1 MNDIELLQK
10 LFEDRLIKSK
20 ESVYGKPY
28 IELKESDLYSITIQN
43 VPEDAVAIKTDSF
56 PNLQGFFNCCSN
68 IGQCKRADFVII
80 TDDKLIFIELCKGKK
95 QEKKVVQQLKG
106 AQCVIEYCRNI
117 SDKFYNYNS
126 LLKNNIHC
134 FVSVSNIGVNKRGS
148 KQKQY
153 QNNTP
158 DNFLK
163 INASNNLLQFNA
175 LCCTK

>member
-10 LFEDRLIKSK
+10 LFKERLIKSK
-20 ESVYGKPY
+20 EGDYGKPC

-43 VPEDAVAIKTDSF
+43 VPEDAVAIKTDRF
-56 PNLQGFFNCCSN
+56 PDLGGFFKCSGD

-95 QEKKVVQQLKG
+95 QEKEVVQQLKG
-106 AQCVIEYCRNI
+106 AQCVIEYCHNI
-117 SDKFYNYNS
+117 GGKFYNHDS
-126 LLKNNIHC
+126 FLKNNIHY
-134 FVSVSNIGVNKRGS
+134 FVSVSKIGVSKKRS
-148 KQKQY
+148 APKPC

-163 INASNNLLQFNA
+163 INAPRNLQFKN
-175 LCCTK
+175 LCRKK